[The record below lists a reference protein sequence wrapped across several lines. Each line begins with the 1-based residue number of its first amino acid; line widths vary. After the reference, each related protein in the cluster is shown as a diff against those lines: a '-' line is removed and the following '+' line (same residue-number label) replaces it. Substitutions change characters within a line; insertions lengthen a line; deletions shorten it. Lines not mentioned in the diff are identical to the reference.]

1 MQIWQQYKG
10 YISVLML
17 LVLAR
22 FVWQPLWH
30 DKQESWLQLQ
40 YSETARHKATAL
52 LALAGEMQHTEQL
65 MQQLLT
71 ATEQKLG
78 DGSNLTEF
86 KLQHQQQLEQLFLQ
100 HNIQIT
106 MSSWRDGLVTG
117 DVQALVLDLRFSG
130 KLKHYLNLLKQLQ
143 QSAIIPSM
151 VIIEQQ
157 LTIRGQT
164 ADDMGDAS
172 GSISVRLAI
181 TRQEGL

>member
-1 MQIWQQYKG
+1 MQVWQQYKG
-10 YISVLML
+10 YISVLLL

-22 FVWQPLWH
+22 FIWQPLWH
-30 DKQESWLQLQ
+30 SKQENWLQLQ
-40 YSETARHKATAL
+40 YSETARHKVTAL
-52 LALAGEMQHTEQL
+52 LALADDMQHVQQQI
-65 MQQLLT
+65 QQLL
-71 ATEQKLG
+71 ASAEQKLG
-78 DGSNLTEF
+78 NGNNLTEF
-86 KLQHQQQLEQLFLQ
+86 KLQNQQQLEQLFLQ
-100 HNIQIT
+100 HNVQIT
-106 MSSWRDGLVTG
+106 LSSWRDGLVTD
-117 DVQALVLDLRFSG
+117 DVQTLVLDLRFSG
-130 KLKHYLNLLKQLQ
+130 KLKHYLNLLTQLQ